1 MSKNTADR
9 SSRTIY
15 IDSKRL
21 MKCIRNLCSERGMTQ
36 QDLCQCIGVCGSY
49 FNSTAARDGRISKQT
64 ALLLK
69 MQFGVDVE
77 EYAKREEPVK
87 TPVKE
92 TPIEKGPVKETQAED
107 ISAKETPAETESAAP
122 DQKVSIIQCT
132 LLPVELEEAVANGII
147 KAITRLTEKD
157 AATLQAILYHAINGA
172 LKNNS
177 CQTEQDR
184 RPVYSTKWGPVT
196 C

>member
-1 MSKNTADR
+1 MPL
-9 SSRTIY
+9 RTIN
-15 IDSKRL
+15 IDAEKFRDHL
-21 MKCIRNLCSERGMTQ
+21 IALLDVNGETMTDLAMKIGCSPK
-36 QDLCQCIGVCGSY
+36 Y
-49 FNSTAARDGRISKQT
+49 FQYAIKKGTISKQVACVLNELYGLDPAT
-64 ALLLK
+64 YTVK
-69 MQFGVDVE
+69 VD
-77 EYAKREEPVK
+77 A
-87 TPVKE
+87 
-92 TPIEKGPVKETQAED
+92 I
-107 ISAKETPAETESAAP
+107 PATDDQTKSDDPAP

-157 AATLQAILYHAINGA
+157 AAVLQSVLYHAINGA

-177 CQTEQDR
+177 GQTEQDR